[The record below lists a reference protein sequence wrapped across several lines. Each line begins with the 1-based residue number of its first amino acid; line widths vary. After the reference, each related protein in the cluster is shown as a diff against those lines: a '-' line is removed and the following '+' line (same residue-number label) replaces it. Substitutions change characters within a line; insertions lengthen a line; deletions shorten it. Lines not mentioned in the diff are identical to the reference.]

1 MWFYHPPTKLGKLR
15 DSIAPRVRELVILIR
30 VWFLIN
36 ASSAFRLYVE
46 GLTQDSSQLV
56 G

>member
-1 MWFYHPPTKLGKLR
+1 
-15 DSIAPRVRELVILIR
+15 LVIVIR

-36 ASSAFRLYVE
+36 ASSAFRFYVE
-46 GLTQDSSQLV
+46 GLMQDSCQLV